1 MVDQTNIEKPS
12 ANHRKRVPLGTRN
25 VLTAPK
31 KSGFVRRYVNDEPDR
46 IQMFKDAGYVVVDEN
61 LPVGDPKIGQASSLG
76 RITNPSVGGGKK
88 AILMEIKQEYYDED
102 QAAKVA
108 KIKKIEDEMKR
119 NTRPSSDAE
128 NFGKVSI
135 S

>member
-12 ANHRKRVPLGTRN
+12 VNNRKRVPLGTRN

-61 LPVGDPKIGQASSLG
+61 LPVGDHKIGQASSLG

-119 NTRPSSDAE
+119 NTHPSSDAE